1 MARITDISHLL
12 LSNHI
17 KQGDLVIDATCGNGF
32 DTLFL
37 ASLVGEKGIV
47 HAYDIQEEAITNS
60 KQLTKELNNIIYHL
74 ESHEN
79 INQEN
84 IKAIIFNLG
93 YLPKGDK
100 NITTTYES
108 TKNIITKLV
117 NSFDVNPNMLILL
130 VVYPGHDEGN
140 KESIWLDEFVS
151 SLDTSFMCCK
161 YQPINQHNSP
171 YILTIEKK

>member
-1 MARITDISHLL
+1 MGRITDISHLL
-12 LSNHI
+12 LSKHI
-17 KQGDLVIDATCGNGF
+17 KVGDIVIDATCGNGY

-37 ASLVGEKGIV
+37 ANQVGNTGIV
-47 HAYDIQEEAITNS
+47 HAYDIQEQAIINTKN
-60 KQLTKELNNIIYHL
+60 LTKDFDNIIFHL
-74 ESHEN
+74 ETHEN

-84 IKAIIFNLG
+84 IKAVIFNLG
-93 YLPKGDK
+93 YLPTCDK

-117 NSFDVNPNMLILL
+117 NSYDVNPNMLILI
-130 VVYPGHDEGN
+130 VVYPGHLEGS
-140 KESIWLDEFVS
+140 KESKWLDDYVIN
-151 SLDTSFMCCK
+151 LNTSFMCCK

>member
-1 MARITDISHLL
+1 MAKITDISHLL

-17 KQGDLVIDATCGNGF
+17 KQGDLVIDATCGNGY

-37 ASLVGEKGIV
+37 ATLVGNNGVV
-47 HAYDIQEEAITNS
+47 HAYDIQEQAIINA
-60 KQLTKELNNIIYHL
+60 KNLTKDFNNIIFHH

-79 INQEN
+79 INYEN
-84 IKAIIFNLG
+84 IKAVIFNLG

-100 NITTTYES
+100 SITTTYES
-108 TKNIITKLV
+108 TKNIIMKLV
-117 NSFDVNPNMLILL
+117 ESYNVNKNMLILI
-130 VVYPGHDEGN
+130 VVYVGHIEGN
-140 KESIWLDEFVS
+140 KESTWLEEFTS
-151 SLDTSFMCCK
+151 SLDTSYMCCK